1 MCVLLKAVFPE
12 SEPHPDEQQVTGPAG
27 SVFIM
32 DSRLWHAVPARAANN
47 SSGSSISGSGSGS
60 SISGSG
66 SGSSGG
72 GGGGHGQSGGELDD
86 SDARVAV
93 AVR

>member
-1 MCVLLKAVFPE
+1 VCVLLKAVFPE

-60 SISGSG
+60 S
-66 SGSSGG
+66 GG